1 MMRTETLTQVGEQA
15 KTRLSD
21 TVNDLSENVRNRCS
35 ETYDAAQRGAR
46 RVQIAA
52 EEGLEGT
59 RRKIKSHPILFVA
72 LAASGAFALG
82 CVAGWFAG
90 QDRRS

>member
-1 MMRTETLTQVGEQA
+1 MRTETLTQVGEEV

-21 TVNDLSENVRNRCS
+21 TVKDLSEGFTNRCK

-46 RVQIAA
+46 RVRIAA

-59 RRKIKSHPILFVA
+59 RERIKTHPILFVA

-82 CVAGWFAG
+82 CLAGWFAG